1 MLYMCYTYGHGKKE
15 TLCIDTYIFCVFIP
29 LGREREGGINH
40 HFDPILSMATIVS
53 RKI

>member
-1 MLYMCYTYGHGKKE
+1 MDMAKKKLYALIHFLSFYT
-15 TLCIDTYIFCVFIP
+15 IRQ
-29 LGREREGGINH
+29 RERGINH

>member
-1 MLYMCYTYGHGKKE
+1 MDMAKKKLYALIHFLCFYT
-15 TLCIDTYIFCVFIP
+15 IRQ
-29 LGREREGGINH
+29 RERERGINH

>member
-1 MLYMCYTYGHGKKE
+1 MDMAKKKLYALIHFLCFYT
-15 TLCIDTYIFCVFIP
+15 IRQ
-29 LGREREGGINH
+29 RERERERERGINH